1 MRSLLI
7 FGSIM
12 LGFSVTA
19 VARVINGTLLNGD
32 DPYFIKGDDGNV
44 YKAEWYS
51 GSTLFFEGDEVI
63 LTGTFGLVKMIDDL
77 SDEAADVSVEQVS
90 EGHPQL
96 RMIPVPVPDLTPQS
110 SAPSYPPVE
119 PTATPIPLPTPTA
132 RATLKPDYSNTK
144 WPDDRL
150 LIHPEHFIKAH
161 VINVSAD
168 DTLALRSGP
177 GTSFEPITEMPANGS
192 DITAFDQDKVWDGD
206 SWWYPVVWHGFRGYV
221 GRHYL
226 SADH

>member
-1 MRSLLI
+1 MRSSLL
-7 FGSIM
+7 FGFII
-12 LGFSVTA
+12 LGLTLTA

-63 LTGTFGLVKMIDDL
+63 LTGTFGLVKMIDDD
-77 SDEAADVSVEQVS
+77 SDEAADVSVEEVS
-90 EGHPQL
+90 EGQP
-96 RMIPVPVPDLTPQS
+96 RIRIPVPVPDLTPPS
-110 SAPSYPPVE
+110 AAPSYPPVE
-119 PTATPIPLPTPTA
+119 PTATPMPLPTPST
-132 RATLKPDYSNTK
+132 RPTPKPDYNNTK

-161 VINVSAD
+161 VINVSPG

-177 GTSFEPITEMPANGS
+177 GSHFEPITRIPANGT
-192 DITAFDQDKVWDGD
+192 DITAFDHDNVWDGD
-206 SWWYPVVWHGFRGYV
+206 SYWYPVVWHGFRGYV

-226 SADH
+226 AADH

>member
-1 MRSLLI
+1 MRSLLL
-7 FGSIM
+7 FGFIV
-12 LGFSVTA
+12 LGLSVTA

-51 GSTLFFEGDEVI
+51 GSALFFEGDEVI
-63 LTGTFGLVKMIDDL
+63 LTGTFGLVKMIDDD
-77 SDEAADVSVEQVS
+77 SDETADVYVEEVS
-90 EGHPQL
+90 EGHPRQ

-110 SAPSYPPVE
+110 SAPSYPAVE
-119 PTATPIPLPTPTA
+119 PTATPIPVPVPTAKPTP
-132 RATLKPDYSNTK
+132 RPDYSNTK

-161 VINVSAD
+161 VINVRPH

-177 GTSFEPITEMPANGS
+177 RTSFEPITEIPADGT
-192 DITAFDQDKVWDGD
+192 DILVFDHDEVWDGD
-206 SWWYPVVWHGFRGYV
+206 SWWYPVVWHGFRGYA